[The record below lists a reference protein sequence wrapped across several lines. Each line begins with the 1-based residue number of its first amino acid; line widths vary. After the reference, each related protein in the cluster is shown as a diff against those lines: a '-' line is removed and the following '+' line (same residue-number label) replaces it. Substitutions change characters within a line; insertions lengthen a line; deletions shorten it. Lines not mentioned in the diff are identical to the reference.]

1 MTWPSAFLLVILI
14 RFGSAC
20 MPGYEAERDKLRE
33 HLGIEWIPGGL
44 KENSFSKDR
53 HIRHSSD
60 LDCNFAEP
68 KKCRWKNMENRLGFD
83 SLDFYLF
90 EKIDFTEFPALRVGP
105 GPTKVLQGEKM
116 IFTGDKKREEQSAIY
131 ISSPIGCQNATGNL
145 TFTYWAYNSAQVE
158 IVLFEDRPGGDY
170 KMLYEKP
177 YVDCGTVKMN
187 TECHAEIPARQTPFR
202 IGIRA
207 YDMATTE
214 GSFIMLDNIIY
225 RASLCKVAIDMGD
238 GFKSSPLVSAAA
250 GKPIRSASD
259 LDCKDFESCRWRG
272 GPENSKPWRMSSS
285 SLPLDLLFNMTG
297 SYIEPEGR
305 YALLYIEQDTK
316 GPLDYLRSDP
326 INCQSQTENTLSLR
340 FWKTRDVELEACA
353 MSLMGEEIEC
363 YALPSE
369 MSPAPVSV
377 SFIKAAKNF
386 EITIRV
392 RSFNPDFDSLVI
404 IDDISYRATLCSDAL
419 SVFDLGEHFLST
431 PMLSLLLNRNV
442 DSAKELACDFS
453 RRAANCVWGSTES
466 TTGNEDTEIAQNQW
480 MVGHGPLNQEKF
492 YSLTGH
498 NDLPD
503 GEFAV
508 ARMETGGSTMLL
520 SEVIRCVVK
529 DVSIQFNLWLTGT
542 AKLQVCLVDE
552 STPSLLDCQPAAS
565 GPVVV
570 DLPRIERPFRI
581 ALRAE
586 SPDQGMVIVDD
597 ISVQGELC
605 PSVLRQYSSKSY
617 HPMADQPDP
626 NACRLLS
633 CDFLR
638 DHACLYDSSRIQNS
652 ARHEVIDHS
661 VVARL
666 DAAHSI
672 AILES
677 PVFHLNTIAR
687 LHFTYTVEA
696 KASFYVCNDSANKE
710 LESCFKVE
718 ARQGDDYIEMLP
730 SDTKV
735 YLIGKLNENP
745 SANGSRSGRLSIHKL
760 QLTDTQDISAC

>member
-1 MTWPSAFLLVILI
+1 
-14 RFGSAC
+14 
-20 MPGYEAERDKLRE
+20 
-33 HLGIEWIPGGL
+33 
-44 KENSFSKDR
+44 
-53 HIRHSSD
+53 
-60 LDCNFAEP
+60 
-68 KKCRWKNMENRLGFD
+68 
-83 SLDFYLF
+83 
-90 EKIDFTEFPALRVGP
+90 
-105 GPTKVLQGEKM
+105 
-116 IFTGDKKREEQSAIY
+116 
-131 ISSPIGCQNATGNL
+131 
-145 TFTYWAYNSAQVE
+145 
-158 IVLFEDRPGGDY
+158 
-170 KMLYEKP
+170 
-177 YVDCGTVKMN
+177 
-187 TECHAEIPARQTPFR
+187 
-202 IGIRA
+202 
-207 YDMATTE
+207 
-214 GSFIMLDNIIY
+214 
-225 RASLCKVAIDMGD
+225 MGD
-238 GFKSSPLVSAAA
+238 GFQSSPLVSAAA
-250 GKPIRSASD
+250 GKPIRSATD
-259 LDCKDFESCRWRG
+259 LDCNDFVDCRWRG
-272 GPENSKPWRMSSS
+272 GAEKSKPWRTSSS
-285 SLPLDLLFNMTG
+285 TLPPELLFNMTG
-297 SYIEPEGR
+297 SYVGPEGR
-305 YALLYIEQDTK
+305 YALLYIEQDSK

-326 INCQSQTENTLSLR
+326 ISCQSQTENTLLLR
-340 FWKTRDVELEACA
+340 FWKTLDVELEACA
-353 MSLMGEEIEC
+353 VSLMGEEIEC

-377 SFIKAAKNF
+377 SFITAAKNF
-386 EITIRV
+386 E
-392 RSFNPDFDSLVI
+392 
-404 IDDISYRATLCSDAL
+404 ISYRATLCSDAL

-466 TTGNEDTEIAQNQW
+466 TTGNEDTEIAENQW
-480 MVGHGPLNQEKF
+480 TVGHGPLNQEKF

-520 SEVIRCVVK
+520 SEVIRCVVN

-552 STPSLLDCQPAAS
+552 STPTLLDCQPAAS

-597 ISVQGELC
+597 IRVQGDLC

-617 HPMADQPDP
+617 HPLTDQPDP

-633 CDFLR
+633 CDFSR
-638 DHACLYDSSRIQNS
+638 GHACLYDSSPIQNS
-652 ARHEVIDHS
+652 APHNVIDHS

-666 DAAHSI
+666 DTSRNI

-687 LHFTYTVEA
+687 LHFTYTVEGEVV
-696 KASFYVCNDSANKE
+696 FFVCNDSANKE

-718 ARQGDDYIEMLP
+718 GRDGEDFIEMLP

-735 YLIGKLNENP
+735 YLIAKLSDSPIITE
-745 SANGSRSGRLSIHKL
+745 SRSGQLSIHRL
-760 QLTDTQDISAC
+760 QLTDTQDINAC

>member
-1 MTWPSAFLLVILI
+1 
-14 RFGSAC
+14 
-20 MPGYEAERDKLRE
+20 
-33 HLGIEWIPGGL
+33 
-44 KENSFSKDR
+44 
-53 HIRHSSD
+53 
-60 LDCNFAEP
+60 
-68 KKCRWKNMENRLGFD
+68 
-83 SLDFYLF
+83 
-90 EKIDFTEFPALRVGP
+90 
-105 GPTKVLQGEKM
+105 
-116 IFTGDKKREEQSAIY
+116 
-131 ISSPIGCQNATGNL
+131 
-145 TFTYWAYNSAQVE
+145 
-158 IVLFEDRPGGDY
+158 
-170 KMLYEKP
+170 
-177 YVDCGTVKMN
+177 
-187 TECHAEIPARQTPFR
+187 
-202 IGIRA
+202 
-207 YDMATTE
+207 
-214 GSFIMLDNIIY
+214 
-225 RASLCKVAIDMGD
+225 MGD
-238 GFKSSPLVSAAA
+238 GFQSSPLVSAAA
-250 GKPIRSASD
+250 GKPIRSAAD
-259 LDCKDFESCRWRG
+259 LDCNDFVDCRWRG
-272 GPENSKPWRMSSS
+272 GAEKSKPWRTSSS
-285 SLPLDLLFNMTG
+285 TLPPELLFNMTG
-297 SYIEPEGR
+297 SYVGPEGR
-305 YALLYIEQDTK
+305 YALLYIEQDSK

-326 INCQSQTENTLSLR
+326 ISCQSQTENTLLLR
-340 FWKTRDVELEACA
+340 FWKTLDVELEACA
-353 MSLMGEEIEC
+353 VSLMGEEIEC

-377 SFIKAAKNF
+377 SFITAAKNF

-392 RSFNPDFDSLVI
+392 RSFNPDFDSLVV
-404 IDDISYRATLCSDAL
+404 IDEISYRATLCSDAL

-466 TTGNEDTEIAQNQW
+466 TTGNEDTEIAENQW
-480 MVGHGPLNQEKF
+480 TVGHGPLNQEKF

-520 SEVIRCVVK
+520 SEVIRCVVN

-552 STPSLLDCQPAAS
+552 STPTLLDCQPAAS

-597 ISVQGELC
+597 IRVQGDLC

-617 HPMADQPDP
+617 HPLTDQPDP

-633 CDFLR
+633 CDFSR
-638 DHACLYDSSRIQNS
+638 GHACLYDSSPIQNS
-652 ARHEVIDHS
+652 APHNVIDHS

-666 DAAHSI
+666 DTSRNI

-687 LHFTYTVEA
+687 LHFTYTVEGEVV
-696 KASFYVCNDSANKE
+696 FFVCNDSANKE

-718 ARQGDDYIEMLP
+718 GRDGEDFIEMLP

-735 YLIGKLNENP
+735 YLIAKLSDSPIITE
-745 SANGSRSGRLSIHKL
+745 SRSGQLSIHRL
-760 QLTDTQDISAC
+760 QLTDTQDINAC

>member
-1 MTWPSAFLLVILI
+1 
-14 RFGSAC
+14 
-20 MPGYEAERDKLRE
+20 
-33 HLGIEWIPGGL
+33 
-44 KENSFSKDR
+44 
-53 HIRHSSD
+53 
-60 LDCNFAEP
+60 
-68 KKCRWKNMENRLGFD
+68 
-83 SLDFYLF
+83 
-90 EKIDFTEFPALRVGP
+90 
-105 GPTKVLQGEKM
+105 
-116 IFTGDKKREEQSAIY
+116 
-131 ISSPIGCQNATGNL
+131 
-145 TFTYWAYNSAQVE
+145 
-158 IVLFEDRPGGDY
+158 
-170 KMLYEKP
+170 
-177 YVDCGTVKMN
+177 
-187 TECHAEIPARQTPFR
+187 
-202 IGIRA
+202 
-207 YDMATTE
+207 
-214 GSFIMLDNIIY
+214 
-225 RASLCKVAIDMGD
+225 MGD

-272 GPENSKPWRMSSS
+272 GPENSKGPLDYLRSSS

-326 INCQSQTENTLSLR
+326 INCQSQTENTVLR

-386 EITIRV
+386 ERCFECIRC
-392 RSFNPDFDSLVI
+392 FNPDFDSLVI

-520 SEVIRCVVK
+520 SEVIRCVVN

-597 ISVQGELC
+597 ISVQQNPPIKQASNWATTHTRVVPPIGFVNHLCAAVLTGSDGEFAVARMETGG
-605 PSVLRQYSSKSY
+605 ST
-617 HPMADQPDP
+617 M
-626 NACRLLS
+626 LLS
-633 CDFLR
+633 
-638 DHACLYDSSRIQNS
+638 
-652 ARHEVIDHS
+652 EVIRCVVNDVS
-661 VVARL
+661 IQFNLWLTGTAKLQVCLVDESTPSLLDCQPAASGPVVVDLPRIERPFRIALRAESPDQGMVIVDDINGEFAVARMETGGSTMLLSEVIRCVVNDVSIQFNLWLTGTAKLQVCLVDESTPSLL
-666 DAAHSI
+666 DCQPAASGPVVVDLPRIERPFRI
-672 AILES
+672 ALRAES
-677 PVFHLNTIAR
+677 P
-687 LHFTYTVEA
+687 
-696 KASFYVCNDSANKE
+696 D
-710 LESCFKVE
+710 
-718 ARQGDDYIEMLP
+718 QGMVIVD
-730 SDTKV
+730 
-735 YLIGKLNENP
+735 
-745 SANGSRSGRLSIHKL
+745 
-760 QLTDTQDISAC
+760 DISVQQNPPIKQASNWATTHTKLSMTEQTTLMVHIQY